1 MSEPLE
7 DEFTEIVDAVVTRVD
22 MVGKGANGLPFLIA
36 KDQMG
41 VIDPSVVRELIKDA
55 EPVLITPERD
65 DITMTAS
72 PAALMKMIHEAA
84 QRPMKEPE
92 VAQRIAKDDDMAADV
107 AVGDLMGDG
116 GTLSDSVP
124 GSADWE
130 NMDGDT
136 AMNALAVLGRIQAV
150 ICWLADREAAEAVT
164 NDPDDAG
171 NVWNL
176 EDAGCAVQ
184 CAIDTLAAF
193 AAGEK
198 LEASLEDE
206 MEAVGKAVAPLT
218 VLEGMA
224 PLVKA
229 GRVLSA
235 ANETAIRG
243 AVESLTNVLNTLPA
257 PIPDAAPVAKEQEP
271 TVAELDDALALA
283 KGDAEVGGVTADLS
297 TEPRAEQD
305 RSSTDEPADAS
316 MEKAKGDPLTPMY
329 DDNGKLIGMVDSAN
343 IIPIATPGGDAVQ
356 PEDAAPD
363 ATEAPAD
370 TAPAAAGDVGTPAAA
385 APAPPVAPEDVTKEA
400 LDPLQALE
408 ARVAASFEK
417 ELAERDARYELLKG
431 EFDKYLQ
438 TPRKPGVLQN
448 SAYLTHTPGGQ
459 SDADQQTLW
468 KAMAQSADPQVRN
481 LAIDQRNAA
490 ATAAFQGLLSAGGQ
504 PAMAPLPPA
513 PPVQ

>member
-150 ICWLADREAAEAVT
+150 ISWLADREAAEAVT

-385 APAPPVAPEDVTKEA
+385 APAAPVAPEDVTKEA